1 MDFELKPGSLLV
13 DFGNGVTYDSNVLS
27 CKCCSELSIDET
39 VPLNYHLDTDMDFS
53 ATIIGVDLA
62 PLYDYSVMQ
71 FPNGNFVIEH
81 QIPIM
86 VQARWHKKKRIN
98 KKWQKR
104 YGMKPDTVNVRANA
118 TIGEYHTDD
127 ASFDFETDELE
138 YMWRP
143 DQKRKGLKI
152 ER

>member
-1 MDFELKPGSLLV
+1 MEKTEDRIHIQVLK
-13 DFGNGVTYDSNVLS
+13 
-27 CKCCSELSIDET
+27 
-39 VPLNYHLDTDMDFS
+39 
-53 ATIIGVDLA
+53 
-62 PLYDYSVMQ
+62 
-71 FPNGNFVIEH
+71 H

-86 VQARWHKKKRIN
+86 IQARWHKNKRIN

-104 YGMKPDTVNVRANA
+104 YGMKSDTVRIRANA

-127 ASFDFETDELE
+127 GSFDFEADELE
-138 YMWRP
+138 YLWRP

>member
-1 MDFELKPGSLLV
+1 MNLELEPGSLLV
-13 DFGNGVTYDSNVLS
+13 DFGNGITYDSNVLS
-27 CKCCSELSIDET
+27 CKCCNELSIDET
-39 VPLNYHLDTDMDFS
+39 APLSYHIDTGAEFS
-53 ATIIGVDLA
+53 ATMIGVDLA
-62 PLYDYSVMQ
+62 PTYDYSIMQ
-71 FPNGNFVIEH
+71 FPNENFVIEH

-86 VQARWHKKKRIN
+86 IQARWHKNKRIN

-104 YGMKPDTVNVRANA
+104 YGMKPDIVRIRANA

-127 ASFDFETDELE
+127 GSFDFEADELE
-138 YMWRP
+138 YLWRP

>member
-1 MDFELKPGSLLV
+1 MNFELKPGTLLV
-13 DFGNGVTYDSNVLS
+13 DFGNSVTYNFNALS
-27 CKCCSELSIDET
+27 CECCRESSADET
-39 VPLNYHLDTDMDFS
+39 VPLKYHIDTDAEFS
-53 ATIIGVDLA
+53 ATMIGIDLA
-62 PLYDYSVMQ
+62 PTYDYSIMQ

-86 VQARWHKKKRIN
+86 TQARWHKNKRIN

-104 YGMKPDTVNVRANA
+104 YGMKSDTVRIRANA

-127 ASFDFETDELE
+127 GSFDFEADELE
-138 YMWRP
+138 YLWRP

>member
-1 MDFELKPGSLLV
+1 MNLELKPGSLLV

-27 CKCCSELSIDET
+27 CKCCRELSINET
-39 VPLNYHLDTDMDFS
+39 APLNYHLNTDMNFS
-53 ATIIGVDLA
+53 ATMIGVDLA
-62 PLYDYSVMQ
+62 PLYDYGVMQ
-71 FPNGNFVIEH
+71 LPNGNFIIEH

-86 VQARWHKKKRIN
+86 IQARWHKNKRIN

-104 YGMKPDTVNVRANA
+104 YGMKSDTVRIRANA

-127 ASFDFETDELE
+127 GSFNIEVDELE
-138 YMWRP
+138 YLWRP
-143 DQKRKGLKI
+143 DQKRKGLRI

>member
-1 MDFELKPGSLLV
+1 MNFELKPGTLLV
-13 DFGNGVTYDSNVLS
+13 DFGNGVTYNSNALS
-27 CKCCSELSIDET
+27 CECCRELSADET
-39 VPLNYHLDTDMDFS
+39 VPLKYHIDTDAEFS
-53 ATIIGVDLA
+53 ATVIGVDLA
-62 PLYDYSVMQ
+62 PLYDYGVMQ

-86 VQARWHKKKRIN
+86 TQARWHKNKRIN

-104 YGMKPDTVNVRANA
+104 YGMKSDTVRIRANA

-127 ASFDFETDELE
+127 GSFDFEADELE
-138 YMWRP
+138 YLWRP

>member
-1 MDFELKPGSLLV
+1 MNFELKPGTLLV
-13 DFGNGVTYDSNVLS
+13 DFGNGATYNFNALS
-27 CKCCSELSIDET
+27 CECCRELSADET
-39 VPLNYHLDTDMDFS
+39 ASLKYHIDTGAEFS
-53 ATIIGVDLA
+53 ATMIGVDLA
-62 PLYDYSVMQ
+62 PLYDYGVMQ

-86 VQARWHKKKRIN
+86 IQARWHKNKRIN

-104 YGMKPDTVNVRANA
+104 YGMKPDIVRIRANA

-127 ASFDFETDELE
+127 GSFDFEADELE
-138 YMWRP
+138 YLWRP

-152 ER
+152 EF